1 MPRRRAG
8 LWRELTS
15 RRHLLLAYRRAR
27 KAGRS
32 RAATTAFDYHLEGE
46 LDTLRDE
53 LRDGTYRP
61 GTYRSF
67 EVHEPKRRLV
77 SAAPFRDRVVHHAL
91 VGMLEPVFEPRF
103 VHDSYACRRSKG
115 THTAVDRAA
124 HFTKRFPY
132 CLGGDILRFFASVDH
147 EVLLAALARK
157 LRCGQTLDLA
167 GRILAGGAHVLRE
180 QAPQVL
186 FPGDDLLALTRP
198 RGIPIGNL
206 TSQFFGN
213 VVLDPLDHFVKEELR
228 VKGYVRYADDFRLYA
243 DSKRALWDW
252 LDRIEKRLAG
262 LRLSLHP
269 RKTWVGPCSTG
280 VPFLGFVLYA
290 DGRRRVQRAGALR
303 YRKRLRR
310 NIRAYVRGEMTP
322 EAAGASLRSWL
333 AHADHAHAAGLRRQI
348 LKEMRE
354 RCEQKRPLC
363 SSGRTT
369 SSAGS
374 CPTVQSFLDR
384 GDTH

>member
-1 MPRRRAG
+1 MAVLRRD
-8 LWRELTS
+8 
-15 RRHLLLAYRRAR
+15 LL
-27 KAGRS
+27 
-32 RAATTAFDYHLEGE
+32 
-46 LDTLRDE
+46 
-53 LRDGTYRP
+53 DGTYRP
-61 GTYRSF
+61 GPYRSF

-91 VGMLEPVFEPRF
+91 VGVLEPVFEPRF
-103 VHDSYACRRSKG
+103 IHDSYACRRGKG
-115 THTAVDRAA
+115 THAA
-124 HFTKRFPY
+124 LEQAARFTRRFRY

-147 EVLLAALARK
+147 AVLLGALARK
-157 LRCGQTLDLA
+157 VRCGQTLELA

-180 QAPQVL
+180 QAPQTL

-213 VVLDPLDHFVKEELR
+213 VVLDPLDHFVKDELC

-243 DSKRALWDW
+243 DSKRTLWSW
-252 LDRIEKRLAG
+252 LGEIEKRLAS

-269 RKTWVGPCSTG
+269 KKTWVVPCSAG
-280 VPFLGFVLYA
+280 VPFLGFVMYA
-290 DGRRRVQRAGALR
+290 DGRRRVQGAGVR
-303 YRKRLRR
+303 RFRERLRT
-310 NIRAYVRGEMTP
+310 NIRAYVRGEMAP

-333 AHADHAHAAGLRRQI
+333 AHTDHAHAAGLRRQI
-348 LKEMRE
+348 LKEVRE
-354 RCEQKRPLC
+354 RCEQRKPPS

-374 CPTVQSFLDR
+374 CRTAPSSLRPGGTR
-384 GDTH
+384 